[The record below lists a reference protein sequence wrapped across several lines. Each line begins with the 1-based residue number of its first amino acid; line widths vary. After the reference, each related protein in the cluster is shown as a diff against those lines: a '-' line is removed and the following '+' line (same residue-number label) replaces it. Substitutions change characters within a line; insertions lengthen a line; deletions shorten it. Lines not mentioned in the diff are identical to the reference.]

1 MKNIIMILT
10 LTATFMVSINCA
22 GWKQVNSKDKTTV
35 TEEKLPRMYVQ
46 SNPADTLI
54 EPIKTPVVIA
64 EEIKPDIERL
74 KNLNEE
80 ISKLESKKEERTV
93 KAEIYKIDSSYHKEL
108 MSKINSIV
116 FTIERKKRDYNST
129 SMEISNSILEYV
141 GLPNKFELPNPE

>member
-1 MKNIIMILT
+1 MKNIIMVLT
-10 LTATFMVSINCA
+10 LATFMVSINCA
-22 GWKQVNSKDKTTV
+22 SWKQVNSKYKTTA
-35 TEEKLPRMYVQ
+35 TEEKVT
-46 SNPADTLI
+46 SNSSEQIVNI
-54 EPIKTPVVIA
+54 EASIVIA